1 LPKKGK
7 NCAILLVRPKGGQ
20 KEGNKVNTVDTNSIL
35 ALNLVSK
42 SDYIAELKADIENWK
57 QLQVENCHSAAAIR
71 YYAELVYE
79 ARAELE
85 RVGA

>member
-1 LPKKGK
+1 M
-7 NCAILLVRPKGGQ
+7 N
-20 KEGNKVNTVDTNSIL
+20 NIL

-42 SDYIAELKADIENWK
+42 SDYIA
-57 QLQVENCHSAAAIR
+57 QLQSNIKNWQEAQVAEAHSAASIR

-79 ARAELE
+79 ARKELE